1 LAKQNKQKQSMYVF
15 LFNME
20 YASIGRNTS
29 GKLIQMLFESVRA
42 PKLVRSIW
50 HLLNRLSQRKTVG

>member
-1 LAKQNKQKQSMYVF
+1 MYVF